1 MKRPRAAG
9 IMARAGAVP
18 FWGLLGAVLAIP
30 LLAGPAGAQ
39 QPPPQ
44 AVRQIEALLAAKAQR
59 TPAQRKVSSQLL
71 EAQRTPPQRTVN
83 SQLLDEQRT
92 PTQQKLNSQLQDA
105 LRAPLQKPTVAGTSR
120 LQATDPDAKNERVM
134 VDIRTDVTPTVL
146 KRIRDLGGTVISSVP
161 KYRAIRAQLPLA
173 AVGRLAALAAVQTI
187 RPADEA
193 VTRKDNTTQG
203 DGAHRA
209 NAARTTYGV
218 DGTGIG
224 IGVISDGVRTLADRQ
239 ASGDVSARVTVL
251 PGQAGARD
259 EGTALLEILHD
270 LAPGAELYFATG
282 LGGQARMAVNI
293 EALCEAGANV
303 IVDDIGYLHEA
314 AFQDDIVA
322 QGVNAAVA
330 DGCVFFSAGGNDGNL
345 TNGTSGVWEG
355 DYAAGSALEV
365 DGRRV
370 GTKHDFGGGVEANE
384 LRGRSVRTI
393 ILQWADPLG
402 ASTNDYD
409 LFLVNENGDVIAS
422 STDTQDG
429 TQDPIESISSPIFDY
444 SGLRVVVVKASGANR
459 YLRVQALSGPL
470 AIATAGTLYGH
481 SAQENAVSVA
491 MVDVATAGGS
501 GGVFDGTE
509 SVRSG
514 NSDGPRRIF
523 FQPDGTAITAGNFSA
538 TGGKL
543 LQKPDLT
550 AATCVATATP
560 GFSRFCGTSAAAPHA
575 AAIGALMLEAAGGPD
590 QVTLAQLRTAMTG
603 AALDIE
609 AAGVDRD
616 SGAGI
621 VMAPGAVD
629 AVDVAVADRNGAP
642 TVTSSQSN
650 RTFAAGAAAV
660 TIDLAN
666 VFEDPDN
673 DTLTYTAVSSDPDRL
688 AITRS
693 GSVVTLTPGSPGRAV
708 VTLRASDPHGLSAVE
723 TFSVTVTAGNRDYD
737 ADNDGF
743 IDVANLAQLDAV
755 RYDLNGDGLVDGATW
770 MPYYDA
776 FPMGARGMGCPSA
789 GCTGY
794 ELTANLDFDTNSSGD
809 ADVGDT
815 YWNAG
820 AGWAPI
826 GEAGD
831 PFTADFE
838 GEGYTVANL
847 FIDRDTEDGVGLF
860 GEIGG
865 RDTSVIRG
873 VGLVGVD
880 VTGSDGVGSL
890 LGHGVYA
897 TVIDSY
903 ATGRVSGQDEV
914 GGLVGRTWGRVLRS
928 YAAVNVSGADA
939 VGGLVGHQILNDLD
953 SSYATGNV
961 EGTDAVGGLVGA
973 VSDTF
978 QTIVASYATGD
989 VAGGGARLS
998 ESDSGFII
1006 CDSLSS
1012 FTTSGPVE
1020 TATNSGGGVGG
1031 LVGSSCGVIRV
1042 SYATGEVSGDVAVGG
1057 LIGSG
1062 YVRVQSSYWDLETSG
1077 VRVGVGED
1085 DENDNG
1091 VIDGTESQRLGV
1103 GGKTTAELQTPTDY
1117 TGIYAA
1123 WNVDLDGSSFSSG
1136 EVDDP
1141 WDFGTSTQYPV
1152 LSLDL
1157 NDDNRATWQEFGYQ
1171 VRSSLTLTAATT
1183 ASQAQVVLSW
1193 TAISTSSWSP
1203 APDVS
1208 YTLYRDDGTTIEAI
1222 ETNLTGL
1229 THTDTD
1235 VTINGRY
1242 TYWVA
1247 VVVDG
1252 GEAVRSAP
1260 VSVTAG
1266 VGNQPPVAVGI
1277 VADRALEVGAT
1288 ALVVDVAGAF
1298 LDPDDDALTYAAT
1311 SSRTS
1316 VATLSRSDSMLT
1328 ITPGSA
1334 GRTTITVTATDAGG
1348 SNMGA
1353 TQRFAVRVG
1362 YNYDADGD
1370 RLIGI
1375 SNLAQFDAMH
1385 YDLNGNGLVTGDDAA
1400 AYAAA
1405 FPDAFD
1411 RLGCGIDGCAGY
1423 ELLAALDFDTDGD
1436 GSADAGDTYW
1446 NGGAGWEPI
1455 GVPSGRFFGTVLGA
1469 FNATFDGNGHSIA
1482 HLFVARD
1489 DHSGLF
1495 GAIGSRGAV
1504 RDVRLTDMD
1513 VTGNQG
1519 VGGLAGENLG
1529 VVSRVQSAGQ
1539 VLGEVQVGGLVGAN
1553 LGTITLSRSSAAVTG
1568 MAPPDFVR
1576 TSDLDRGTG
1585 GLVGYNGGA
1594 IRGSYAIGRVVG
1606 DSNVGG
1612 LVGWNFNDG
1621 FVGSIRR
1628 HASIVGSYA
1637 TGSVAGRSSVGGLV
1651 GTNGIPGNA
1660 PFVLGEIHSSYA
1672 TGRVSGPSRGVGGLV
1687 GYDSGDD
1694 STIITASYWDTNT
1707 SGQTSGSFGIG
1718 KTTAQLKAPTGY
1730 SGIYRSWNVDVDDDG
1745 TNDAWHF
1752 GTGRQYP
1759 VLKANVDGQ
1768 GAATWQEFGYQLR
1781 SGPTLM
1787 TPTVMPTMTAGQAQ
1801 VNLTWTAV
1809 DASHWAPEPDVTY
1822 TVTRADGDTLETLA
1836 EDLGVLLY
1844 TDSAARTGAAITYQV
1859 VAVVDGGE
1867 PVRSA
1872 AVVVNTPGNSPPL
1885 PVGTLSDRWLH
1896 AGDEAGVEVGAAFQ
1910 DPENDT
1916 LTYTAASSATGVVM
1930 VSVSGSR
1937 VTITPVATGTATITV
1952 TATDAGGSMAS
1963 GTQTFT
1969 VTVRPSSATDY
1980 DADDDGLIEITELEQ
1995 LDAIRHDLNGDG
2007 VPTTDGATAYAAAF
2021 STVGDRQACGGLT
2034 GCVGYELADNLDF
2047 DTNSNGSAD
2056 SGDTY
2061 WNAGAGWEPIDADTS
2076 SSTPGVIVFRAGF
2089 RAIFEGN
2096 GHTIANLFIDRDSDD
2111 VGLFGRTSYG
2121 SVIRHVGLIDV
2132 EVSGSSDVGGLAG
2145 TDNNSSIIGSYVTG
2159 MVSGTGDNVGGLVGQ
2174 TYGSSVV
2181 TSYAAVEVTGGNNV
2195 GGLIGENDTAVTA
2208 SYATGWVAGDDN
2220 VGGLVGSNGIT
2231 ITASYATGPVT
2242 GQSNVGGLVGRNTRS
2257 FSSTGTVTASYWD
2270 TSTSGQT
2277 TGSGRTT
2284 AQLQAPTSYSGIY
2297 QRWNVDLDGDG
2308 VSDNP
2313 WDFGTADQYP
2323 ALKTNFDGQG
2333 TASWQEFGRQLRKGP
2348 TLTTTVG
2355 AAQVVLTW
2363 TPVDA
2368 SVWTPPPEVTYT
2380 LYRDNGT
2387 AVETV
2392 AADLDGRQHTDTG
2405 VITGVTYTYQVAAV
2419 VQGGEAVR
2427 SARVSV
2433 RAVMPTTSVVV
2444 LKLMPDSI
2452 GENGGVSTVTASLDR
2467 MSSAVTTV
2475 TVSAAAV
2482 HPTLSKDF
2490 MLSTNQT
2497 LTIPAGQLDSTG
2509 TVTVQAVNN
2518 NVYDPNKT
2526 VTVSAMATNMRG
2538 VTTPPAVTLAIRDDD
2553 PAPELTLEVG
2563 PSAIVEAGGNSTV
2576 TVRITNGVTFA
2587 EDQKIALAFAGTA
2600 AKGTDYTVGLEMLT
2614 LTAGQI
2620 SAVTTVTATDDRV
2633 DDDNETI
2640 LLTASHGGGTVG
2652 AEQTITITDDD
2663 ASPVITTASL
2673 ILVVEN
2679 ETAVATLAAADA
2691 DLPAE
2696 DLTWRITGGGDRNK
2710 FRLTADGVLT
2720 FAAAPDYEEPDDSD
2734 GDGDYEVAVQ
2744 VTDGFN
2750 PVEAVFTVRLQDVDD
2765 TAPVLSSTVVNG
2777 ATLTL
2782 TYGEML
2788 DGSSTPL
2795 ASAFTVTGGDTS
2807 RTVTDVF
2814 LNGSAVLLTV
2824 DPAVEHGETGIRVSY
2839 TVPTGT
2845 GTSPLQDVLG
2855 NDVDRLSNVPVSNET
2870 PDTTSPTVRRLAIT
2884 SDPGTDRTY
2893 AVDDE
2898 IQVTVTFSET
2908 VEVTGTPQ
2916 LRLELGGGRRT
2927 ADYEGGSG
2935 TAALVFAYKVAD
2947 GESDTDGMG
2956 IEADSLS
2963 GGTIRDEARNNA
2975 ELDHDG
2981 LAADSGHKV
2990 DGVRPRLAASGGAVV
3005 DGTRLTLTYDEALD
3019 GGSRPVSGD
3028 FTVSGGDRARAV
3040 TGVRV
3045 NGSAVEL
3052 TLDVG
3057 AEHGEAGIQVS
3068 YTPGANPIQDVPG
3081 NDAEAL
3087 SREPVTNDTPD
3098 TTSPTVSSL
3107 AITSNP
3113 GGDQIYAAE
3122 DEIEVTVTFDE
3133 TVVVTRTPR
3142 MRLRVGSRNRTAGYL
3157 RGSGAAAL
3165 VFSYEVAL
3173 GDEDT
3178 DGVSIAAGR
3187 IDRNGGTIKD
3197 EADNDAVL
3205 DHEAVA
3211 PQAGHKVDGVR
3222 PAFLSAAV
3230 DGSSLTLTY
3239 GEALDGGSRPAPGDF
3254 TVEVG
3259 GTGRSVSAVSVSG
3272 SVVTLTLDPAVK
3284 HGDTGIRVNYS
3295 PGTRPIRDAVGN
3307 DALALSNRSVTNTT
3321 GAPPSVTLQLMPTSI
3336 SENGGSA
3343 TVTARLSHTSGET
3356 TTVTVSA
3363 TAVSPAVSGDF
3374 TLSMNKT
3381 LMIEAAQAASTG
3393 TVTITANNNG
3403 VDAPNKTVMVMG
3415 TATNSEGVT
3424 GPSDET
3430 LTITDDDATPVITT
3444 AALIPVAENE
3454 TVVATLLATDE
3465 DDRTEDLVWDITGG
3479 NDRSQFTL
3487 TRGGE
3492 LAFTA
3497 AKDYEEPDDSD
3508 RDRDYE
3514 VTVQVSDG
3522 ANAVEADF
3530 TVRLQD
3536 VDDTAPTVSGIRIS
3550 SNPGTDR
3557 TYAAGDEIRV
3567 TVTFSETVE
3576 VTGAPQLSLELG
3588 GGRRTATYEGGS
3600 GTAALVF
3607 AYEVAGGES
3616 DTDGV
3621 GVEAGSLSGGTIRD
3635 EARNNAELD
3644 HDGLAADSGH
3654 KVDAVKP
3661 QLAATG
3667 GVVVDGAALTLT
3679 YGELLDGS
3687 STLAASDFTVSGGDL
3702 ARTVSNAAV
3711 SGSAVALTLDP
3722 AVEHGETGV
3731 TVSYTPGT
3739 NPIRDVA
3746 GNEAEALSRVP
3757 VNNETPDTTAPG
3769 VISLAISSNPGSDQA
3784 YAAEDVIE
3792 VTVSFSETV
3801 EVTGTPQVR
3810 LRVGSSNR
3818 TADYLRGTDTEE
3830 LVFAYEVA
3838 DGDEDTDGVSIE
3850 AGRIALNGGTIEDE
3864 ADNPAELAH
3873 EAVAAQ
3879 VGHKV
3884 DGVRPVFVS
3893 AAVDGSSL
3901 TLTYGETLDGG
3912 SRPAPGDF
3920 TVEVDGAGRSVTGV
3934 SVSGSVV
3941 TLTLST
3947 AVEHGDTG
3955 IRVSYTPGTNP
3966 IQDAVGNDA
3975 RGLSNQAVTNTTG
3988 APNTAPEITTVGP
4001 FTVRENQALVRR
4013 LAARDDDS
4021 GDEVTGWSIMGG
4033 ADQSQFSITS
4043 DTGVLSFQEAPDYES
4058 PTDVVSGDPPSGAGD
4073 NEYVVTVEV
4082 RSGAG
4087 ARELEAEQT
4096 FAVRVT
4102 DEREPPDIPEAPAFS
4117 GETAGSL
4124 TVHWSEP
4131 ENTGPPIMDYDVRYR
4146 EGSRGG
4152 FTDAQHMGP
4161 GLSLTLDDLEP
4172 GTAYE
4177 VQVRAT
4183 NDEGTSDWSEPGE
4196 GMTVTPLTVEMM
4208 GGTEPPVEGPF
4219 TVRFSFSEPVRGF
4232 TQAAIETAQDPAC
4245 TDEQNNPVF
4254 CEPDIGRLETVDD
4267 RVFSTTVTPQTDRVA
4282 HNYTLTLTVSGGA
4295 VRSSVGNKLNEEAM
4309 LGGRVAPPGVTLPIS
4324 EIGLRAS
4331 GLDRAGRLNWNR
4343 PTNDGGSPIIRYEH
4357 RHAPVGEVWNDW
4369 ENVGARATGV
4379 TVGNLVNGLEYV
4391 FEVRAVNALGK
4402 GPVETAAATP
4412 VLRTGP
4418 PPPPPPPP
4426 PPGPRKTVPDAPT
4439 NLLADGGNE
4448 QVALSWEAPEN
4459 DGGFAITDYEV
4470 RINGRG
4476 SWISTGSIH
4485 TTHTVTGLTNGT
4497 AYVFQVRAVNAAG
4510 SSPYSNRAEA
4520 TPGVGAL
4527 DFAHFAN
4534 GAGIISDLVFVNVAT
4549 HPIRPV
4555 LYFYGQEGQPIDPE
4569 SMVDLTEDLEVTE
4582 DGALSIRTEMEPL
4595 GELTISTHGR
4605 GEVMSGSVQVAADGP
4620 IGGVLRFDLPGI
4632 GVAGVGASQP
4642 VRDALFPARRQA
4654 GGIATAAAIR
4664 NLGEEALVVSC
4675 RLMSGGIVLE
4685 AVEISLAANGQEAR
4699 YIEELFTGTD
4709 TSDFVGSVR
4718 CTAPGL
4724 FTGIAVE
4731 LDDSNRIFTTLPVV
4745 PVARTGGRGQEA
4757 GLDFAHFANGD
4768 GIVSGM
4774 VFVNLSTQ
4782 PSGPGPT
4789 PFHAVIRPT
4798 RPVLYFYDKGGNL
4811 IDPES
4816 VVDLT
4821 GDLEV
4826 TEDGAL
4832 SIHSE
4837 MGPLEELT
4845 ISTHGRGE
4853 VVTGSVTVIS
4863 EGPIGG
4869 VLRFD
4874 LPGIGVAGVGASQ
4887 PVRDALFPARRQ
4899 AGGISTAAAIHNL
4912 EANAQGVACQLMKGG
4927 VVLEETE
4934 IPLAA
4939 NGQQAR
4945 FIEEVFPRTDT
4956 SDFVGSVR
4964 CTAPGRFTGV
4974 AVELDAGNRIFTTL
4988 PVVPVPERMSQE

>member
-1 MKRPRAAG
+1 
-9 IMARAGAVP
+9 
-18 FWGLLGAVLAIP
+18 
-30 LLAGPAGAQ
+30 
-39 QPPPQ
+39 
-44 AVRQIEALLAAKAQR
+44 
-59 TPAQRKVSSQLL
+59 
-71 EAQRTPPQRTVN
+71 
-83 SQLLDEQRT
+83 
-92 PTQQKLNSQLQDA
+92 
-105 LRAPLQKPTVAGTSR
+105 
-120 LQATDPDAKNERVM
+120 M

-303 IVDDIGYLHEA
+303 IFDDIGYLHEA

-345 TNGTSGVWEG
+345 TTGTSGVWEG

-444 SGLRVVVVKASGANR
+444 SGLRVVVVKASGADR
-459 YLRVQALSGPL
+459 YLRVQAHSGPL
-470 AIATAGTLYGH
+470 ASATAGTLYGH
-481 SAQENAVSVA
+481 SAQENAISVA

-776 FPMGARGMGCPSA
+776 FPMGALGMGCPSD

-860 GEIGG
+860 GDIGG

-989 VAGGGARLS
+989 VSGRGARLS

-1077 VRVGVGED
+1077 MRVGVGED
-1085 DENDNG
+1085 DGNDNG
-1091 VIDGTESQRLGV
+1091 AIDGTESQRLGV

-1123 WNVDLDGSSFSSG
+1123 WNVDLDGSPFSSG

-1370 RLIGI
+1370 RLISI
-1375 SNLAQFDAMH
+1375 SNLAQLDAVRH
-1385 YDLNGNGLVTGDDAA
+1385 DLNGNGLVTGDDAA

-1411 RLGCGIDGCAGY
+1411 RLGCGIEGCAGY
-1423 ELLAALDFDTDGD
+1423 ELLADLDFDTDGD
-1436 GSADAGDTYW
+1436 GSADSGDTYW
-1446 NGGAGWEPI
+1446 NAGEGWEPI
-1455 GVPSGRFFGTVLGA
+1455 GIPRGGFFGTLLGT
-1469 FNATFDGNGHSIA
+1469 FNATFDGNGHTLSN
-1482 HLFVARD
+1482 LFVARD

-1513 VTGNQG
+1513 VTGNQR

-1539 VLGEVQVGGLVGAN
+1539 VSGEVQVGGLVGAN

-1621 FVGSIRR
+1621 FVGSIRS

-1660 PFVLGEIHSSYA
+1660 PFVLGEIKASYA
-1672 TGRVSGPSRGVGGLV
+1672 TGRVSGPARGVGGLV

-1781 SGPTLM
+1781 SGPTLT
-1787 TPTVMPTMTAGQAQ
+1787 TPTVTPTMTAGQAQ
-1801 VNLTWTAV
+1801 VDLTWTAV
-1809 DASHWAPEPDVTY
+1809 DVDAGSWTPPPHVTY
-1822 TVTRADGDTLETLA
+1822 TVTRADGDTVETLA

-1844 TDSAARTGAAITYQV
+1844 TDSTARTGATLTYQV
-1859 VAVVDGGE
+1859 AAVVDGGE

-1872 AVVVNTPGNSPPL
+1872 TVVVNTPGNSPPL

-1896 AGDEAGVEVGAAFQ
+1896 AGDEAGVEVGKAFE
-1910 DPENDT
+1910 DPEGDT

-1980 DADDDGLIEITELEQ
+1980 DADDDGLIEVTELEQ

-2047 DTNSNGSAD
+2047 DTNSNGSAGA
-2056 SGDTY
+2056 GDTY
-2061 WNAGAGWEPIDADTS
+2061 WNSGAGWEPIEAAP
-2076 SSTPGVIVFRAGF
+2076 TPGVISDF

-2096 GHTIANLFIDRDSDD
+2096 GHTIANLFIDRDSD
-2111 VGLFGRTSYG
+2111 VGLFGRTAS

-2132 EVSGSSDVGGLAG
+2132 EVSGSRAVGGLVG

-2195 GGLIGENDTAVTA
+2195 GGLIGENDAAVTA

-2257 FSSTGTVTASYWD
+2257 FSFTGTVTASYWD

-2614 LTAGQI
+2614 LTAGQS
-2620 SAVTTVTATDDRV
+2620 SAATTVTATDDRV

-2696 DLTWRITGGGDRNK
+2696 DLTWRITGGDDRNK

-2765 TAPVLSSTVVNG
+2765 TAPVLSSAMVNG

-2788 DGSSTPL
+2788 DGSSTPQ

-2870 PDTTSPTVRRLAIT
+2870 PDTTSPTVSKLAIT

-3028 FTVSGGDRARAV
+3028 FTVSGGDRARTV

-3068 YTPGANPIQDVPG
+3068 YTPGANPIQDVLG

-3087 SREPVTNDTPD
+3087 SREAVTNDTPD
-3098 TTSPTVSSL
+3098 TTSPTVSSVEIPSTPPDNRDTY
-3107 AITSNP
+3107 AI
-3113 GGDQIYAAE
+3113 GDV
-3122 DEIEVTVTFDE
+3122 IEATVTFDE

-3272 SVVTLTLDPAVK
+3272 SVVTLTLDPAVE

-3381 LMIEAAQAASTG
+3381 LTIGAGQAASTG
-3393 TVTITANNNG
+3393 SVTITANNNG

-3444 AALIPVAENE
+3444 AALILVAENE

-3465 DDRTEDLVWDITGG
+3465 DDRTEDLEWEITGG

-3487 TRGGE
+3487 MGGGR

-3497 AKDYEEPDDSD
+3497 AKDYEEPDDSNGD
-3508 RDRDYE
+3508 GDYE

-3522 ANAVEADF
+3522 FNAVQVAF

-3536 VDDTAPTVSGIRIS
+3536 VDDTAPTVSRVAMTS
-3550 SNPGTDR
+3550 DPGTDR
-3557 TYAAGDEIRV
+3557 TYAVDDEIQV

-3576 VTGAPQLSLELG
+3576 VTGTPQLRLELG
-3588 GGRRTATYEGGS
+3588 GGRRTADYEGGS

-3607 AYEVAGGES
+3607 AYKVADGES
-3616 DTDGV
+3616 DTDGM
-3621 GVEAGSLSGGTIRD
+3621 GVEADSLSGGTIRD

-3654 KVDAVKP
+3654 KVDGVRP
-3661 QLAATG
+3661 RLAASG
-3667 GVVVDGAALTLT
+3667 GAVVDGTTLTLT
-3679 YGELLDGS
+3679 YDEALDGGS
-3687 STLAASDFTVSGGDL
+3687 SPVSGDFTVSGGDR
-3702 ARTVSNAAV
+3702 ARAV
-3711 SGSAVALTLDP
+3711 TGVRVNGSAVELTLDVG
-3722 AVEHGETGV
+3722 AEHGEAGIQ
-3731 TVSYTPGT
+3731 VSYTPGA
-3739 NPIRDVA
+3739 NPIQDVP
-3746 GNEAEALSRVP
+3746 GNDAEALSREP
-3757 VNNETPDTTAPG
+3757 VTNDTPDTTSPT
-3769 VISLAISSNPGSDQA
+3769 VSSVEIPSTPPDNRDTYAIG
-3784 YAAEDVIE
+3784 DVIE
-3792 VTVSFSETV
+3792 ATVTFDETV
-3801 EVTGTPQVR
+3801 VVTRTPRMR
-3810 LRVGSSNR
+3810 LRVGSRNR
-3818 TADYLRGTDTEE
+3818 TAGYLRGSGAAA
-3830 LVFAYEVA
+3830 LVFSYEVA
-3838 DGDEDTDGVSIE
+3838 LGDEDTDGVSIA
-3850 AGRIALNGGTIEDE
+3850 AGRIDRNGGTIKDE
-3864 ADNPAELAH
+3864 ADNDAVLDH
-3873 EAVAAQ
+3873 EAVAPQA
-3879 VGHKV
+3879 GHKV
-3884 DGVRPVFVS
+3884 DGVRPAFLS

-3901 TLTYGETLDGG
+3901 TLTHGEALDGG
-3912 SRPAPGDF
+3912 SRPGTGDF
-3920 TVEVDGAGRSVTGV
+3920 TVEVGGTGRTVSGV
-3934 SVSGSVV
+3934 SVSGRVV
-3941 TLTLST
+3941 TLTLNP

-3955 IRVSYTPGTNP
+3955 IRVSYSPGTQP
-3966 IQDAVGNDA
+3966 IQDAVGNNA
-3975 RGLSNQAVTNTTG
+3975 LGLSSQSVTNTTG
-3988 APNTAPEITTVGP
+3988 APNTAPEITSPSSFDVP
-4001 FTVRENQALVRR
+4001 ENQALVRR
-4013 LAARDDDS
+4013 LAARDDDP
-4021 GDEVTGWSIMGG
+4021 GDEVTGWEIVGG
-4033 ADQSQFSITS
+4033 ADRFQFSVAP
-4043 DTGVLSFQEAPDYES
+4043 DTGELSFRTAPDFEAP
-4058 PTDVVSGDPPSGAGD
+4058 GD
-4073 NEYVVTVEV
+4073 NEYEVTVEV

-4096 FAVRVT
+4096 FTVRVT
-4102 DEREPPDIPEAPAFS
+4102 DEREPPGIPEAPTFS
-4117 GETAGSL
+4117 GETAESM
-4124 TVHWSEP
+4124 TVNWSEP
-4131 ENTGPPIMDYDVRYR
+4131 DNTGPAITDYDVRYR
-4146 EGSRGG
+4146 EKGTGR
-4152 FTDAQHMGP
+4152 FTDGQHEGP

-4172 GTAYE
+4172 GTVYE

-4183 NDEGTSDWSEPGE
+4183 NDEGTSDWSESGE
-4196 GMTVTPLTVEMM
+4196 GMTVTPLTVEIMS
-4208 GGTEPPVEGPF
+4208 GTEPPVSGPF
-4219 TVRFSFSEPVRGF
+4219 TVRFRFSEPVTGF
-4232 TQAAIETAQDPAC
+4232 SSNDIESGQNPAC
-4245 TDEQNNPVF
+4245 TDDQNNPVF
-4254 CEPDIGRLETVDD
+4254 CDPGIGRLDTVDD
-4267 RVFSTTVTPQTDRVA
+4267 RVFTTAVTPRTDRVA
-4282 HNYTLTLTVSGGA
+4282 HNYTLTLTMRGGA
-4295 VRSSVGNKLNEEAM
+4295 VRSSVENKPNEEGA
-4309 LGGRVAPPGVTLPIS
+4309 LEVRVAPLGVTVPIS
-4324 EIGLRAS
+4324 SLGLTAS
-4331 GLDRAGRLNWNR
+4331 AGNAEVRLSWHR
-4343 PTNDGGSPIIRYEH
+4343 PTEDGGSAIIRYEY
-4357 RHAPVGEVWNDW
+4357 RFAAAGEDFSAW
-4369 ENVGARATGV
+4369 ENVRAGTRRV
-4379 TVGNLVNGLEYV
+4379 TVGGLINGREYV

-4402 GPVETAAATP
+4402 GETETVSATP
-4412 VLRTGP
+4412 DIVAPPPPPPRP
-4418 PPPPPPPP
+4418 PPPPPPRPPASNFPTADAGPDQLGVWEGALVMLDGSGSSDPDDDPLRYRWNQISGEPVVLSSQNIVNPTFTAPEGLTAEAVLQFRLLVTDPSTRFDSDTVTVTVDPEAEPP
-4426 PPGPRKTVPDAPT
+4426 PPEDRIYYFPHLAVGASWQTTITYINYSREEVTCQTDFLSDHGTPLMVSFAELGTVDSRTDVLPPGGSVHQETDVDLSAPLAPGWARANCTGPVQASLLFRWYNSEGMPVAEAGVNAATVPATRFVTFAERGEGQFGTGVAYANPSATSALVTFTARDTAGEVLASADRTLLPGGHDAHGMESLFGLT
-4439 NLLADGGNE
+4439 
-4448 QVALSWEAPEN
+4448 S
-4459 DGGFAITDYEV
+4459 F
-4470 RINGRG
+4470 
-4476 SWISTGSIH
+4476 TGSI
-4485 TTHTVTGLTNGT
+4485 
-4497 AYVFQVRAVNAAG
+4497 
-4510 SSPYSNRAEA
+4510 
-4520 TPGVGAL
+4520 
-4527 DFAHFAN
+4527 
-4534 GAGIISDLVFVNVAT
+4534 
-4549 HPIRPV
+4549 
-4555 LYFYGQEGQPIDPE
+4555 
-4569 SMVDLTEDLEVTE
+4569 EVTSTE
-4582 DGALSIRTEMEPL
+4582 PIVSLSLNFEADPVFSSL
-4595 GELTISTHGR
+4595 PPGELDASAQGSTTYYFPHL
-4605 GEVMSGSVQVAADGP
+4605 A
-4620 IGGVLRFDLPGI
+4620 
-4632 GVAGVGASQP
+4632 VGASWQTTITYINYSPEEVTCQTDFISDHGTPLMVSFAALGTVVSRTDVLPPGGSVHQETNVDLNVSLAPGWARANCSGP
-4642 VRDALFPARRQA
+4642 VKASLLYRLHNSEGAPTAEA
-4654 GGIATAAAIR
+4654 GVNATAVPATRFVTFAEQ
-4664 NLGEEALVVSC
+4664 GEDQF
-4675 RLMSGGIVLE
+4675 G
-4685 AVEISLAANGQEAR
+4685 
-4699 YIEELFTGTD
+4699 
-4709 TSDFVGSVR
+4709 
-4718 CTAPGL
+4718 
-4724 FTGIAVE
+4724 
-4731 LDDSNRIFTTLPVV
+4731 
-4745 PVARTGGRGQEA
+4745 
-4757 GLDFAHFANGD
+4757 
-4768 GIVSGM
+4768 
-4774 VFVNLSTQ
+4774 
-4782 PSGPGPT
+4782 
-4789 PFHAVIRPT
+4789 
-4798 RPVLYFYDKGGNL
+4798 
-4811 IDPES
+4811 
-4816 VVDLT
+4816 
-4821 GDLEV
+4821 
-4826 TEDGAL
+4826 
-4832 SIHSE
+4832 
-4837 MGPLEELT
+4837 
-4845 ISTHGRGE
+4845 
-4853 VVTGSVTVIS
+4853 
-4863 EGPIGG
+4863 
-4869 VLRFD
+4869 
-4874 LPGIGVAGVGASQ
+4874 
-4887 PVRDALFPARRQ
+4887 
-4899 AGGISTAAAIHNL
+4899 
-4912 EANAQGVACQLMKGG
+4912 
-4927 VVLEETE
+4927 
-4934 IPLAA
+4934 
-4939 NGQQAR
+4939 
-4945 FIEEVFPRTDT
+4945 
-4956 SDFVGSVR
+4956 
-4964 CTAPGRFTGV
+4964 TGV
-4974 AVELDAGNRIFTTL
+4974 AYANPSPNIS
-4988 PVVPVPERMSQE
+4988 VPVTFTARDTAGEVLASVVRTLSPGGHDAHGMMSLFGLTSFTGSIEVTSTEPIVSLSLNFEAAPVFSSLPPGELEAAAQ